1 MLKADRPT
9 ESDYEASKDQ
19 ILVQLARLCLS
30 GREQDVATYLQRVA
44 RRMRATNP
52 EVAAALTTVLRE
64 APTRMSPLK
73 SVSAAP
79 MPVDGDSRLPL
90 LRIDAS
96 GVGRDEPILDDHTRG
111 SLMQIIDERCHLD
124 RLMEAGLNPSR
135 AALLIG
141 PPGVG
146 KTMAAQ
152 WLADKLDL
160 PLAVLDLS
168 SVMSSLLGKTGI
180 NLRHAFDYAKQSECV
195 LLLDELD
202 AIGKR
207 RADDSDVGELKRLVT
222 VLLQQ
227 IDDWPIGAG
236 LILGATNHPE
246 LLDSALW
253 RRFDLAVDFALPDA
267 TRRRIALQR
276 FSGGQL
282 GAEVIDILVTTM
294 AGASFNDIERHVMTI
309 RRNAVVH
316 GVDPDVVAVNSIRQ
330 LHDGTLVDRLAIAD
344 KLDHH
349 GGFSQRAISG
359 LTGISRDTLRK
370 HRARAAKPKGA

>member
-1 MLKADRPT
+1 MSEAKISPT
-9 ESDYEASKDQ
+9 LHSDSEHDE
-19 ILVQLARLCLS
+19 ILVHLARLSLS
-30 GREQDVATYLQRVA
+30 GREQDIATYLQRVA
-44 RRMRATNP
+44 RRLRATSP
-52 EVAAALTTVLRE
+52 DTAAALTTVLRE
-64 APTRMSPLK
+64 APTRMSPLR

-90 LRIDAS
+90 LRIDAA
-96 GVGRDEPILDDHTRG
+96 GFGGQEPILDEQTRHV
-111 SLMQIIDERCHLD
+111 LHQLVDERRHGA
-124 RLMEAGLNPSR
+124 RLIEAGLTPSR
-135 AALLIG
+135 AALFVG

-152 WLADKLDL
+152 WVAAQLGL

-207 RADDSDVGELKRLVT
+207 RGDDSDVGELKRLVT

-227 IDDWPIGAG
+227 VDDWPDGAG

-246 LLDSALW
+246 LLDTAVW
-253 RRFDLAVDFALPDA
+253 RRFDLTVLFHEPSAELRRAAIRRFADGH
-267 TRRRIALQR
+267 
-276 FSGGQL
+276 FSDTT
-282 GAEVIDILVTTM
+282 IDVLAMTTS
-294 AGASFNDIERHVMTI
+294 GSSFNDLERLVLAI
-309 RRNAVVH
+309 RRNAVIH
-316 GVDPDVVAVNSIRQ
+316 GDDPDSTAITSLGTVR
-330 LHDGTLVDRLAIAD
+330 DGPLSERLAIANA
-344 KLDHH
+344 LLNH
-349 GGFSQRAISG
+349 GGFSQRQINA

-370 HRARAAKPKGA
+370 HRNASSST

>member
-1 MLKADRPT
+1 
-9 ESDYEASKDQ
+9 
-19 ILVQLARLCLS
+19 
-30 GREQDVATYLQRVA
+30 
-44 RRMRATNP
+44 
-52 EVAAALTTVLRE
+52 
-64 APTRMSPLK
+64 
-73 SVSAAP
+73 

-96 GVGRDEPILDDHTRG
+96 GIGRDRPILDDYTRAA
-111 SLMQIIDERCHLD
+111 LTQMVDERRQLQ
-124 RLMEAGLNPSR
+124 RLVDAGLQPAR
-135 AALLIG
+135 AALLVG

-152 WLADKLDL
+152 WLAQELGL

-180 NLRHAFDYAKQSECV
+180 NLRHAFDYAKRSECV

-207 RADDSDVGELKRLVT
+207 RADDTDVGELKRLVT

-227 IDDWPIGAG
+227 IDDWPTGAG

-246 LLDSALW
+246 LLDAAVW
-253 RRFDLAVDFALPDA
+253 RRFDLAVNFDVPDA
-267 TRRRIALQR
+267 PQRREALQR
-276 FSGGQL
+276 FADGQL
-282 GAEVIDILVTTM
+282 SNAVIEILSTTM

-316 GVDPDVVAVNSIRQ
+316 GIDPDLAAVNSIGRPQ
-330 LHDGTLVDRLAIAD
+330 TLADRLSVAE
-344 KLDHH
+344 KLQDH
-349 GGFSQRAISG
+349 GLSQRKISAI
-359 LTGISRDTLRK
+359 TGVSRDTLRK
-370 HRARAAKPKGA
+370 HREQSAKTEG